1 MKLNLDSLKTEIE
14 SYLND
19 NNFLLFRG
27 FSRRLEEMPEVEWDA
42 RQYPDYRQYLK
53 VAKQL
58 EVRLI
63 VFHHREFAAGL
74 IDDAMDDLES
84 RYGYDEDGSIARRL
98 NELRDYEGFT
108 CAIEMSF
115 EHDGYALLLRDPRAL
130 VRRISRYSR
139 RTGSGGRRG
148 RSRKAKTTRATADT
162 IRRTSGRRSA

>member
-58 EVRLI
+58 DVRLI

-74 IDDAMDDLES
+74 IEDAMDDLES
-84 RYGYDEDGSIARRL
+84 RYGYDEDGSMARRL
-98 NELRDYEGFT
+98 NELRAYEGFT

-115 EHDGYALLLRDPRAL
+115 EHDNTLYFFEIHAPWYDEYRDIRDELELVDDDSLEEGEDDESYGGY
-130 VRRISRYSR
+130 YS
-139 RTGSGGRRG
+139 
-148 RSRKAKTTRATADT
+148 KN
-162 IRRTSGRRSA
+162 

>member
-84 RYGYDEDGSIARRL
+84 RYGYDEDGSMARRL
-98 NELRDYEGFT
+98 NELRAYEGFT

-115 EHDGYALLLRDPRAL
+115 ESGDTLYFFEIHAPWYDEYRDIRDELDLVDDNGLEEGEDDESYGGY
-130 VRRISRYSR
+130 YS
-139 RTGSGGRRG
+139 
-148 RSRKAKTTRATADT
+148 KN
-162 IRRTSGRRSA
+162 